1 MRSNLIL
8 FVLVLVLVLV
18 NQNFIR
24 DEHEDEYEDDD
35 EGDSCRAVT
44 QRAKTTNLTSVICL
58 LYSARVKTS
67 RRRHWIS

>member
-24 DEHEDEYEDDD
+24 DED
-35 EGDSCRAVT
+35 EGDSCRAVA
-44 QRAKTTNLTSVICL
+44 QRAKTTNLTSVL
-58 LYSARVKTS
+58 
-67 RRRHWIS
+67 